1 MDRDKF
7 KEKPVKKPLIEMNPT
22 EKFERSAKLAR
33 LLNGTVTDRNFR
45 AIADFL
51 EKSPLANLIHAAAI
65 IKGLSVAVPKDR
77 LEVLLGA
84 RMIIKG

>member
-1 MDRDKF
+1 MVAKLN
-7 KEKPVKKPLIEMNPT
+7 ELNPT
-22 EKFERSAKLAR
+22 DKFERSAKLAR
-33 LLNGTVTDRNFR
+33 LLKGAVTDRNFR

-65 IKGLSVAVPKDR
+65 IKGLNVAIPKDR
-77 LEVLLGA
+77 LEVLSGA